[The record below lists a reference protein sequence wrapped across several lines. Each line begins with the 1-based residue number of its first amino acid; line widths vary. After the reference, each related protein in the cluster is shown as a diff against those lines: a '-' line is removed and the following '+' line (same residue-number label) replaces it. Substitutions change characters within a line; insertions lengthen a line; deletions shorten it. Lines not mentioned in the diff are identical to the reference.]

1 MSIIDLLDQKT
12 AKFKDKYKQL
22 LLTQVKKEVEEVELQ
37 DKMPPR

>member
-12 AKFKDKYKQL
+12 AKFKEKYKQL
-22 LLTQVKKEVEEVELQ
+22 LLTKVKKEVEEVELQ